1 MLASCVMLTF
11 NRRHLVPV
19 ALACYLAQDWKDRE
33 LIFVDD
39 GDDSVEDLSLDLP
52 GVRYFRTERFKTVGE
67 KLNFAC
73 EQARGEV
80 IVTWD
85 DDDWYAS
92 GRITDQLTLMV
103 RCGKAVAGYHTIL
116 FYDGQRA
123 SQYRGSR
130 NYAVGNS
137 QVYRKEF
144 WSRHRFPA
152 LDEAYDN
159 HLTNEANRYGE
170 IVCSNG
176 SLMDVARIHSQN
188 VTGEKRNRSIG
199 SDNWPYVSKD
209 EIPAAFFAAIG
220 AL

>member
-1 MLASCVMLTF
+1 MLASCVMLTY
-11 NRRHLVPV
+11 NRRHLLPV
-19 ALACYLAQDWKDRE
+19 AIACYLAQDWPNKE
-33 LIFVDD
+33 LVVVDD
-39 GDDSVEDLSLDLP
+39 GDDAVEDMFTGVP
-52 GVRYFRTERFKTVGE
+52 GARYIRTERFKTVGD

-85 DDDWYAS
+85 DDDWYAAA
-92 GRITDQLTLMV
+92 RISDQLKLMV
-103 RCGKAVAGYHTIL
+103 RCGKAVVGYHTIV
-116 FYDGQRA
+116 FFDGQRA

-144 WSRHRFPA
+144 WSRHRFPSV
-152 LDEAYDN
+152 DEGYDN
-159 HLTNEANRYGE
+159 HLTAEANRYGE

-188 VTGEKRNRSIG
+188 VTGAKRNGSIG
-199 SDNWPYVSKD
+199 SDNWPFIAKED
-209 EIPAAFFAAIG
+209 LPAEFFAAIG